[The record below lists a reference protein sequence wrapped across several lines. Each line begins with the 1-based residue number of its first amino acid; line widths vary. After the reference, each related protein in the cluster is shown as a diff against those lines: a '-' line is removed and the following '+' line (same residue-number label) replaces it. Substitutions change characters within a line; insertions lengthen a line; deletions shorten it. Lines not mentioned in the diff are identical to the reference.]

1 MKIEGDFEV
10 EAPRAEVWDKIRDPQ
25 VMGACIPGCESVEQ
39 VDETSYRAQVS
50 VKVGPIKARF
60 NLLVEVL
67 DEQPEHTILSRTSG
81 EEGTRASV
89 VNSDNVVR
97 LTDTDS
103 GGTHVDYAADVSVT
117 GRLGK
122 FGLGIFRKKA
132 DQLAGQFVENFRA
145 KLGVTA

>member
-1 MKIEGDFEV
+1 MKIEGEFEV
-10 EAPRAEVWDKIRDPQ
+10 EAPRSEVWDRIRDPQ
-25 VMGACIPGCESVEQ
+25 VMGACIPGCEAVEQ
-39 VDETSYRAQVS
+39 VDDMAYRANIS

-67 DEQPEHTILSRTSG
+67 EERPEHTILSRTSG

-89 VNSDNVVR
+89 VTSDNVVR
-97 LTDTDS
+97 LCDTDS
-103 GGTHVDYAADVSVT
+103 GGTRVDYAADVSVT

-132 DQLAGQFVENFRA
+132 DQLAAQFVENFRA
-145 KLGVTA
+145 RLGVTA

>member
-1 MKIEGDFEV
+1 MKIEGEFEV
-10 EAPRAEVWDKIRDPQ
+10 EAPRSEVWSKIRDPQ
-25 VMGACIPGCESVEQ
+25 IMGACIPGCETVEQ
-39 VDETSYRAQVS
+39 VDDTSYRAQVT

-97 LTDTDS
+97 LADTDS
-103 GGTHVDYAADVSVT
+103 GGTQVDYIADVSVT

-145 KLGVTA
+145 KLGVSA

>member
-10 EAPRAEVWDKIRDPQ
+10 EAPRGEVWEKIRDPQ
-25 VMGACIPGCESVEQ
+25 VMGASIPGCDTVEQ
-39 VDETSYRAQVS
+39 VDETSYRAQVA

-67 DEQPEHTILSRTSG
+67 EEQPEHTILSRTSG

-97 LTDTDS
+97 LSDTDS
-103 GGTHVDYAADVSVT
+103 GGTRVDYVADVSVT

-132 DQLAGQFVENFRA
+132 DQLAGQFVVNFRE

>member
-25 VMGACIPGCESVEQ
+25 IMGACIPGCESVEQ
-39 VDETSYRAQVS
+39 VDDTSYRAQVS

-67 DEQPEHTILSRTSG
+67 EEQLEHTILSRTSG

-97 LTDTDS
+97 LADTDS
-103 GGTHVDYAADVSVT
+103 GGTRVDYSADVSVT

-132 DQLAGQFVENFRA
+132 DQLAGQFVANFRE

>member
-1 MKIEGDFEV
+1 MKIEGEFEV
-10 EAPRAEVWDKIRDPQ
+10 EAPRTEVWKKIQDPQ
-25 VMGACIPGCESVEQ
+25 IMGACIPGCDSIEQ
-39 VDETSYRAQVS
+39 LDDTSYRAQVS

-67 DEQPEHTILSRTSG
+67 EEQPEHTILSRTSG

-89 VNSDNVVR
+89 VNSDNVLR
-97 LTDTDS
+97 LADTDS
-103 GGTHVDYAADVSVT
+103 GGTRVDYVADVSVT

-132 DQLAGQFVENFRA
+132 DQLAGQFVENFRE